1 MRLTDLMIGDIV
13 HINNKEL
20 GYEHDAIVLSIEPS
34 FVGVKYIDSSE
45 DDLDQFAVR
54 MIEPIVLDR
63 ATLIHNGLEESYDKD
78 YDNNRYYLNCSS
90 FCSSHKILLLT
101 SSKIDTYFFK
111 TNNRYVHIKY
121 IHELQHLLRLIGE
134 HELADN
140 FKLIR

>member
-45 DDLDQFAVR
+45 DDLDQIAVR

-78 YDNNRYYLNCSS
+78 YDNNRYYLTHNSEKIFLLESLDDSS
-90 FCSSHKILLLT
+90 YL
-101 SSKIDTYFFK
+101 FK
-111 TNNRYVHIKY
+111 TNNQYVHIKY

-140 FKLIR
+140 FKLMR

>member
-78 YDNNRYYLNCSS
+78 YDNNRYYLTYNSE
-90 FCSSHKILLLT
+90 KIFLLESLDDG
-101 SSKIDTYFFK
+101 SYLFK
-111 TNNRYVHIKY
+111 TNGRYVHIKY